1 MDEWKLLIFPL
12 FTDIYKYFMHFFQD
26 GLVQGQPLWALVFY
40 CMRCG
45 DLEAA
50 LSALSESQ

>member
-1 MDEWKLLIFPL
+1 M
-12 FTDIYKYFMHFFQD
+12 FTETCKYFMCVFQD
-26 GLVQGQPLWALVFY
+26 GLVQDQPLWALVFY